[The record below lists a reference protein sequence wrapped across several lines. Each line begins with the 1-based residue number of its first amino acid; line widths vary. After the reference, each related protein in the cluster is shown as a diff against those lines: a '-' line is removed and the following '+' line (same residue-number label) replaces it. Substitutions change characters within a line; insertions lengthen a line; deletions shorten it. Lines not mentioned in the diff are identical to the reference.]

1 MHVCVYECEL
11 GKGLK
16 TVEDVRGQHDCQVSA
31 LGIKRPRRIR
41 ENNMEGKRDEELQFR
56 PDELKVPVTHTGRV
70 VGKEVR
76 NMGLKFKMKVQDE
89 DIILVISE

>member
-1 MHVCVYECEL
+1 
-11 GKGLK
+11 
-16 TVEDVRGQHDCQVSA
+16 
-31 LGIKRPRRIR
+31 
-41 ENNMEGKRDEELQFR
+41 MEGKRDEELQFR

-76 NMGLKFKMKVQDE
+76 NMSLKFKMKVQDE